1 MNQTI
6 SLTTR
11 QVTAKGSHLILG
23 AFYARV
29 SSDQQAQ
36 DQTIDSQVAALRDR
50 IAADGV
56 MTAENLRFIDDGVS
70 GSTLA
75 RPALERLRDAAYGGA
90 FQKLYVHSPDRLA
103 TDPGRGTRTPASCD
117 GVP

>member
-1 MNQTI
+1 M
-6 SLTTR
+6 L
-11 QVTAKGSHLILG
+11 VG

-29 SSDQQAQ
+29 SSDQQSQ
-36 DQTIDSQVAALRDR
+36 QQTIDSQVAALRDR

-56 MTAENLRFIDDGVS
+56 MTEENLRFIDDGVS

-90 FQKLYVHSPDRLA
+90 FQKLYVHSPEAFAREFKTRQNKGKPLDDRK
-103 TDPGRGTRTPASCD
+103 RF
-117 GVP
+117 GV